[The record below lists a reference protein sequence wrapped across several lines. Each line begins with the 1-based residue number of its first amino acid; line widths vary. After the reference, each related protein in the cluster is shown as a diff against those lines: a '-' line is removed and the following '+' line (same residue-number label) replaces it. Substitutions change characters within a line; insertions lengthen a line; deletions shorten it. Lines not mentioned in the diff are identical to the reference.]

1 MDHHKLMVAA
11 GVGGAG
17 LVAVFVLRRRAAANA
32 AASAASSADNGAAS
46 TLSDY
51 VSSGLGSVSTG
62 VSTGGL
68 FSFGGGSSVDT
79 ADNSIATGNA
89 AVAQSNSSTTNF
101 ASLLSS
107 ILSTGSTITQQ
118 SQNVAQQNNAAAVA
132 AVNSAAP
139 TPAPTPAAPPAG
151 SGAAITDR
159 NLVER
164 VGNYLVANTGLYATD
179 TAYRSAWDNAAQLN
193 QKASGSNWNMT
204 TDAAAAGM
212 TSSLAA
218 EISDQINPAWRSG
231 G

>member
-1 MDHHKLMVAA
+1 MDHHKIMVAA

-46 TLSDY
+46 LSNY

-62 VSTGGL
+62 VSTGGM

-79 ADNSIATGNA
+79 TDNSVATGNA
-89 AVAQSNSSTTNF
+89 AVAQSNSSTTTF

-107 ILSTGSTITQQ
+107 ILATGSTITQQ

-132 AVNSAAP
+132 GVNSAAP
-139 TPAPTPAAPPAG
+139 APAPTPAAPAVP
-151 SGAAITDR
+151 ITDR

-164 VGNYLVANTGLYATD
+164 VGNYLVANTGLYANDAT
-179 TAYRSAWDNAAQLN
+179 YKKAWDTVSSNNQNATGTDWNRVDAASYAN
-193 QKASGSNWNMT
+193 NASG
-204 TDAAAAGM
+204 
-212 TSSLAA
+212 LAQQL
-218 EISDQINPAWRSG
+218 SDIINPNWRTTPS
-231 G
+231 